1 MWAWLNVLVSYIEGQ
16 DTDVEKVYSNS
27 VCLGN
32 AFELGVHLKMWGKRF
47 ISEYTVRQT
56 SGINELVNKNK
67 QKRPKYI
74 KMRWA

>member
-1 MWAWLNVLVSYIEGQ
+1 MWAWLIVLLSYIEGQ

-47 ISEYTVRQT
+47 ISEYTVRQK
-56 SGINELVNKNK
+56 SGITSKQKNK
-67 QKRPKYI
+67 RKK
-74 KMRWA
+74 A